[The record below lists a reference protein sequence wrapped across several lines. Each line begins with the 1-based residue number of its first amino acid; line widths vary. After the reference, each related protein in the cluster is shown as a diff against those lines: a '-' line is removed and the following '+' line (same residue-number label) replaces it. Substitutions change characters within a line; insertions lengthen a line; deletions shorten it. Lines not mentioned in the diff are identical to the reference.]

1 MTVTNK
7 SSGNQQSD
15 LEAAAQQHPTL
26 YITDVHHRRALEC
39 NCQLSSGRPP
49 RGQLAFL
56 MLPEVD
62 LVIAFRASR
71 KTSLLKRHALED
83 ARKAEEQYGR
93 LIKTLSEA
101 GLRAVARRG
110 ESLGHL
116 LVFVSCPINH
126 VHTLIK
132 RERHSDFLSGL
143 PTTPVKREEEEE
155 QPLAPAD
162 RIRLVH
168 AFIASMPTDG
178 GLGITPD
185 APEWDLVESVMTLHD
200 REFNEQWIH
209 AWTTSRFVSVKQ
221 ERLREHFGDSVAMYF
236 SFLHFYTRALI
247 FPAALGFLAFFF
259 GSPYSPVYSILI
271 VLWSIVFVEWWRVRE
286 RLLSLR
292 FGTRGSFRVERRRAR
307 YIEGFPWWKHELRM
321 LAALP
326 VILLFAAV
334 LLAILTGIFVFEAFV
349 TQLYTGPGHK
359 YIALSPTILFVALV
373 PQLLALYQSIAAR
386 LTAWENHAHQSSH
399 AASLTRKTFALSALV
414 AYMGLALSAFV
425 YVPFGE
431 GIMRLVQVWLFR
443 GSVRA
448 DATAEKLNAT
458 AHANV
463 TEQTQGIWNV
473 DTSAAGQKLNAA
485 RLKDQMF
492 AYTVTNQ
499 IVNTFVE
506 IGLPYIL
513 RAVSSFSTRKI
524 KNGNGNGDKGKKRV
538 AFSDEQE
545 KGGAEE
551 REFLEQVRKEVALPE
566 YETFGDYSEMVTQFG
581 YVALWSTI
589 WPLAPVMALINN
601 FFELRSDAFKITVHN
616 RRPIP
621 SRTDTIGPWLDTL
634 SFLTWLA
641 ALTNSALVYLFCPR
655 AQGYCEGST
664 STLDRVHKHII
675 EAASVGTKTPG
686 AGVDGGAATRELLGT
701 ALLIA
706 LVASHGYMAV
716 RAGVRHVM
724 EKAFWYAS
732 EEVKARERGEREV
745 KERFLRSVVGTA
757 EVGVNGRS
765 MDGEKVVV
773 TEKEAAPAESVSV
786 EGTAVGEGLASFWDH
801 DEGMQ
806 EIQRITKEA

>member
-1 MTVTNK
+1 
-7 SSGNQQSD
+7 
-15 LEAAAQQHPTL
+15 
-26 YITDVHHRRALEC
+26 
-39 NCQLSSGRPP
+39 
-49 RGQLAFL
+49 

-71 KTSLLKRHALED
+71 KTSLLKRHALAD

-93 LIKTLSEA
+93 LIKLLSSS

-116 LVFVSCPINH
+116 LVFVSCPTGH

-143 PTTPVKREEEEE
+143 PTTPVKREEED

-168 AFIASMPTDG
+168 AFITSMPADG
-178 GLGITPD
+178 GLGISPD
-185 APEWDLVESVMTLHD
+185 SPDWDLVESVMALHD
-200 REFNEQWIH
+200 REFNERWIH

-221 ERLREHFGDSVAMYF
+221 ERLREQFGDSVSMYF
-236 SFLHFYTRALI
+236 SFLHSYTQALV
-247 FPAALGFLAFFF
+247 FPAILGVLFYFF
-259 GSPYSPVYSILI
+259 GSPYSPIYSILI
-271 VLWSIVFVEWWRVRE
+271 VLWSVVFVEWWRVRE
-286 RLLSLR
+286 RKLSLR

-307 YIEGFPWWKHELRM
+307 YIDGFPWWKHELRI
-321 LAALP
+321 LASLP
-326 VILLFAAV
+326 VILLFAGV
-334 LLAILTGIFVFEAFV
+334 LLSILTGIFVFEAFV
-349 TQLYTGPGHK
+349 TQLYTGPGHQ
-359 YIALSPTILFVALV
+359 YIAFSPTVLFVILV
-373 PQLLALYQSIAAR
+373 PRLLAVYQAIATR

-399 AASLTRKTFALSALV
+399 AASLTVKTFALSALV

-431 GIMRLVQVWLFR
+431 GIMRMVQVWIFK
-443 GSVRA
+443 GAVQA
-448 DATAEKLNAT
+448 DVVAAEALNSTTAAGLNTTAAGLNAT
-458 AHANV
+458 EHARRM
-463 TEQTQGIWNV
+463 WDV
-473 DTSAAGQKLNAA
+473 DTSAAGQKLNAG

-513 RAVSSFSTRKI
+513 RGVESFRTRKS
-524 KNGNGNGDKGKKRV
+524 NGNGNGKGEKGKKRV
-538 AFSDEQE
+538 VFEDEKE
-545 KGGAEE
+545 KGGQEE

-566 YETFGDYSEMVTQFG
+566 YELFGDYSEMVTQFG

-589 WPLAPVMALINN
+589 WPLAPVMALVNN

-641 ALTNSALVYLFCPR
+641 AVTNSALN
-655 AQGYCEGST
+655 YCNAAP
-664 STLDRVHKHII
+664 STLDKVHQHII
-675 EAASVGTKTPG
+675 SAA
-686 AGVDGGAATRELLGT
+686 DGGAATRELLVT

-706 LVASHGYMAV
+706 LAASHGYMAL

-724 EKAFWYAS
+724 EKALWHAS
-732 EEVKARERGEREV
+732 DEVRMRERSEREG
-745 KERFLRSVVGTA
+745 LVGTA
-757 EVGVNGRS
+757 DVGVNGRTI
-765 MDGEKVVV
+765 DGADVVLPD
-773 TEKEAAPAESVSV
+773 TQTS
-786 EGTAVGEGLASFWDH
+786 
-801 DEGMQ
+801 
-806 EIQRITKEA
+806 